1 MAKRIKGDDYWIP
14 LADLM
19 TGLML
24 IFLLIAAAAI
34 RNSHETASDYVH
46 KKQDIYKSLKMEFSE
61 KELHDWGAE
70 IIESPTLSV
79 RFKNPE
85 VLFASGKSDLQP
97 KFEIILAQFFPR
109 YLKVVSNKDYESMV
123 SHMQIEGYTS
133 SLWIG
138 AGDINDAFFNNMN
151 LSQQR
156 TISTLKYLYYL
167 DQSTESNLQQELG
180 WSTESYHKYL
190 RNEVTANGLS
200 SSHLIYK
207 DNCDIEKNSNC
218 VEDKQRSQRVEF
230 TIIFN
235 SDQIANSLAGAN

>member
-109 YLKVVSNKDYESMV
+109 YLKLVIKIMNQWYLICKLRDILQVFGVVLVISM
-123 SHMQIEGYTS
+123 ML
-133 SLWIG
+133 SLI
-138 AGDINDAFFNNMN
+138 
-151 LSQQR
+151 
-156 TISTLKYLYYL
+156 T
-167 DQSTESNLQQELG
+167 
-180 WSTESYHKYL
+180 
-190 RNEVTANGLS
+190 
-200 SSHLIYK
+200 
-207 DNCDIEKNSNC
+207 
-218 VEDKQRSQRVEF
+218 
-230 TIIFN
+230 
-235 SDQIANSLAGAN
+235 